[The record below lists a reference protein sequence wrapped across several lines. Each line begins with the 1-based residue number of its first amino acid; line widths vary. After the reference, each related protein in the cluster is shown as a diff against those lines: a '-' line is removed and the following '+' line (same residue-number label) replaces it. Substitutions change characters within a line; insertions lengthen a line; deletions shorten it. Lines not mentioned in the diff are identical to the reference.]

1 MEEEADSPRRGR
13 RLITLLAVAGALAAV
28 PAGVALAGGSD
39 GSGPASGAE
48 GQSGATTIQQEAQPD
63 AERPDRG
70 DCPEKDGQG
79 GRQGSSEQDTSEL
92 DTTQLSPAE
101 A

>member
-39 GSGPASGAE
+39 GSTSSGSE

-63 AERPDRG
+63 GERPDRG

-79 GRQGSSEQDTSEL
+79 GQDSSEQDTTEL
-92 DTTQLSPAE
+92 DTTQL
-101 A
+101 

>member
-63 AERPDRG
+63 RERPDRG

-79 GRQGSSEQDTSEL
+79 QQDTSEL
-92 DTTQLSPAE
+92 DTTQL
-101 A
+101 